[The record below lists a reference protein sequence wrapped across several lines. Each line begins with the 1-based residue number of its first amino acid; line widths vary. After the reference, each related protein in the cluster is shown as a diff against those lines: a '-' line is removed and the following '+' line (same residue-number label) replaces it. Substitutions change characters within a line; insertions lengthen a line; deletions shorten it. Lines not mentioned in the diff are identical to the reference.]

1 MSQPATVQHLNP
13 QELPQNPAF
22 TNVVAVTGPAK
33 TVYVGGQ
40 NAVTATGKIVGKD
53 DIGAQTAQVLQ
64 NLEIAL
70 AAAGAGLE
78 HVIKWNLYVVEGQPL
93 EPGFEAFQR
102 VWGRRP
108 NPPVITMAFV
118 SALAQPDF
126 LVELD
131 AVAVIPASRPAA
143 P

>member
-13 QELPQNPAF
+13 EELHQNPAF
-22 TNVVAVTGPAK
+22 SNVVAVRGPAT

-40 NAVTATGKIVGKD
+40 NAVTASGEIVGKD
-53 DIGAQTAQVLQ
+53 DIGAQSEQVYR

-78 HVIKWNLYVVEGQPL
+78 HVVKWNLYVVEGQPL
-93 EPGFEAFQR
+93 EPGYEAFQR
-102 VWGRRP
+102 TWGSRP
-108 NPPVITMAFV
+108 NPPVITAAFV
-118 SALAQPDF
+118 SALAHPDF

-131 AVAVIPASRPAA
+131 AIAVVPG
-143 P
+143 

>member
-13 QELPQNPAF
+13 PELPQNPAF
-22 TNVVAVTGPAK
+22 TNVVAVTGPAR

-40 NAVTATGKIVGKD
+40 NAVSATGEIVGKD
-53 DIGAQTAQVLQ
+53 DVGAQSAQVFQ
-64 NLEIAL
+64 NIEIAL
-70 AAAGAGLE
+70 ASAGARLE

-93 EPGFEAFQR
+93 EPGFEAFQQA
-102 VWGRRP
+102 WGRRP

-118 SALAQPDF
+118 SALARPDF

-131 AVAVIPASRPAA
+131 AVAVIPESRPAA